1 MKKIIKYISL
11 VLTIWMVSF
20 SQYAASQ
27 IVCANVDITPN
38 AGSQTD
44 FVFDSFNKYI
54 AGITY
59 HGVAN
64 IDIKVDDQTPANPN
78 CKWML
83 SMIVE
88 NNPSGGTNAD
98 EWETITQYGMG
109 GIDVPKIDILE
120 VRVTNN
126 CSTSPVDGVYQTFTL
141 AGDQIEIIE
150 NTGVRI
156 NAGSCTTNVNGPGS
170 YLTNYDEFH
179 FQIDFRVTPG
189 FNYNAGIYQ
198 LQVKFELV
206 EVP

>member
-1 MKKIIKYISL
+1 MKNKIKYISL
-11 VLTIWMVSF
+11 ILTLCVAMFGQNTV
-20 SQYAASQ
+20 SQ
-27 IVCANVDITPN
+27 IVCANVDITPD

-54 AGITY
+54 SGITF

-64 IDIKVDDQTPANPN
+64 VDIKVDDQLPANPN

-83 SMIVE
+83 SMEVE

-98 EWETITQYGMG
+98 EWETLTQYGIG
-109 GIDVPKIDILE
+109 GIDVPKIDILD

-126 CSTSPVDGVYQTFTL
+126 CSTSPVDGVYQSFTL

-150 NTGVRI
+150 NTGIRI

-179 FQIDFRVTPG
+179 FQIDFKITPG
-189 FNYNAGIYQ
+189 FSYNAGIYQ
-198 LQVKFELV
+198 LQVKFILL